1 MGEKK
6 KAYLRLF
13 PGRDGRLSASI
24 NERTGEALRA
34 LADEADKAY
43 SDAKAKAYDGKVRAG
58 FINLNTMH
66 PDKIKQW
73 ELPEGTA
80 QISIASTAE
89 IEARKSEGGL

>member
-1 MGEKK
+1 MANK

-13 PGRDGRLSASI
+13 PGRNGGFSSSI
-24 NERTGEALRA
+24 NERTGETLRS

-43 SDAKAKAYDGKVRAG
+43 TEAKAKAYDGKVRAG
-58 FINLNTMH
+58 FINFNPMH
-66 PDKIKQW
+66 PDKIQQW